1 MALTPHKLREI
12 VFHLLYCTDFA
23 PDQLDEVFPFLMQ
36 HHKVTKKSIFAAQ
49 KQVQEIQS
57 RLPEIDRMIAE
68 TSKEYE
74 LNRIPRVERN
84 LLRLGAYEICYSD
97 VPPKVAINE
106 AVRLTK
112 KFATD
117 ESGNFINA
125 ILDAIFKKKSESL

>member
-1 MALTPHKLREI
+1 
-12 VFHLLYCTDFA
+12 
-23 PDQLDEVFPFLMQ
+23 
-36 HHKVTKKSIFAAQ
+36 
-49 KQVQEIQS
+49 
-57 RLPEIDRMIAE
+57 MIAE